1 MEEKHYMI
9 SDAAKLVDVESH
21 VLRYWEEELKID
33 IPRNEMGHRYYTDTY
48 IRLFR
53 EIKSLKEQGFLLKAI
68 KTLLPELMEG
78 KTFSGADSQTISI
91 AMAGEGRE
99 PDTVDMQ
106 GEVQAAPIVE
116 AAQTVEASQAAQAIT
131 ASQTLQTAP
140 ATQINAVTPTV
151 AKLAEQE
158 KNVCGEEK
166 IEQFRIILGGIV
178 SQAIED
184 NNEVLGKEVSSR
196 VSDSV
201 IKEMDYLLRL
211 KEEREEERYKKFD
224 EILRNYQRGNK
235 EAAATAEKRG
245 LFGGLRRKK

>member
-48 IRLFR
+48 IKLFK
-53 EIKSLKEQGFLLKAI
+53 EIKCLKEQGFLLKAI
-68 KTLLPELMEG
+68 KTLMPELLEG

-91 AMAGEGRE
+91 AMTGENQVQE
-99 PDTVDMQ
+99 QV
-106 GEVQAAPIVE
+106 EVQVETPPDAA
-116 AAQTVEASQAAQAIT
+116 AGQAIQNAMAKAVAVQNQQSMIPKT
-131 ASQTLQTAP
+131 VVGQESQTIP
-140 ATQINAVTPTV
+140 
-151 AKLAEQE
+151 KLAEQE
-158 KNVCGEEK
+158 TSLAGEEK
-166 IEQFRIILGGIV
+166 IEQFRMILGGIV

-235 EAAATAEKRG
+235 EAAVTMEKRG
-245 LFGGLRRKK
+245 IFSALRRKK

>member
-9 SDAAKLVDVESH
+9 SDAAKMVDVESH

-48 IRLFR
+48 IHLFK

-68 KTLLPELMEG
+68 KTLLPNLMEG
-78 KTFSGADSQTISI
+78 KSFSGEEPQVISEMI
-91 AMAGEGRE
+91 SSE
-99 PDTVDMQ
+99 
-106 GEVQAAPIVE
+106 
-116 AAQTVEASQAAQAIT
+116 
-131 ASQTLQTAP
+131 
-140 ATQINAVTPTV
+140 NA
-151 AKLAEQE
+151 LAEPE
-158 KNVCGEEK
+158 SSNVAGLKEHESVVSGEDK
-166 IEQFRIILGGIV
+166 IEQFRLILGGIV
-178 SQAIED
+178 SRAIED

-224 EILRNYQRGNK
+224 EILRNYQKGNK
-235 EAAATAEKRG
+235 EAAATTEK
-245 LFGGLRRKK
+245 KKFLKRFKKGNHK

>member
-1 MEEKHYMI
+1 MNEKHYMI
-9 SDAAKLVDVESH
+9 SDAAKMVDVESH

-48 IRLFR
+48 IQLFR

-78 KTFSGADSQTISI
+78 KSFSNLDTHEISEAMNMDIQEDSQDK
-91 AMAGEGRE
+91 
-99 PDTVDMQ
+99 P
-106 GEVQAAPIVE
+106 AAP
-116 AAQTVEASQAAQAIT
+116 
-131 ASQTLQTAP
+131 L
-140 ATQINAVTPTV
+140 
-151 AKLAEQE
+151 KEQE
-158 KNVCGEEK
+158 TVVSGEDK
-166 IEQFRIILGGIV
+166 IEQFRVILGGIV

-224 EILRNYQRGNK
+224 EVLRNYQRGGR
-235 EAAATAEKRG
+235 EVAASVEKKG
-245 LFGGLRRKK
+245 IFGHFRKKNNR